1 MDISTIY
8 SPQWFLDEIKNI
20 KIQDNKYD
28 PEINIQLILEK
39 LNYSLF
45 LDSRDPLE
53 ISNNNWIFKILE
65 DLEKEPFSILK
76 NFTIFNENLKIKINF
91 EDFLTILRVYDEY
104 KKHLVITFL
113 NIFKNKYELEN
124 FENFKYFIKNNEI
137 AKKLEISEKDYF
149 AILVKGLK

>member
-28 PEINIQLILEK
+28 PKINIQQILEK

-53 ISNNNWIFKILE
+53 ISNNNWILNILE
-65 DLEKEPFSILK
+65 DLEKEPFSLLK
-76 NFTIFNENLKIKINF
+76 NFKIFNENLESKINF

-113 NIFKNKYELEN
+113 NIFKNKYELEK

-137 AKKLEISEKDYF
+137 ARNLEISEKDYF
-149 AILVKGLK
+149 ATLVKGLK